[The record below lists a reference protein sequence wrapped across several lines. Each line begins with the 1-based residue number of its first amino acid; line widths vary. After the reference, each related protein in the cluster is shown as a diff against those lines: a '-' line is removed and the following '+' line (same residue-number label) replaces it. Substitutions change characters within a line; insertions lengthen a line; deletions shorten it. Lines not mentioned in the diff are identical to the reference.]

1 MKRVF
6 LILGVTA
13 LAASGASLLANPFV
27 CAAMFIGL
35 GILFTFWPWGK
46 KAKSKTAFL
55 LIICL
60 LFLLRFVFC
69 AATFSLFEDK
79 VYGRSADIEATI
91 TEIDLDADNYTRFTV
106 KIDDSSL
113 HEAIGRKVICFVPIK
128 SALKTGD
135 TISAGVTFEKLP
147 DRYAKSNLSSG
158 VTLSA
163 EVDSYTLT
171 HKNHPNIYS
180 LAATVRDKI
189 SSAIDSSV
197 SGGEAGVIK
206 AFLIGEKTGL
216 ENSLMSAVRSAGVSH
231 MTVVSGLHLG
241 IMCGLIVALCS
252 ATSSRKLTLIISGAF
267 ILILSAMCLFHT
279 SVIRAGICYI
289 VTLVARTAVRT
300 KDLLNALGL
309 AVCIVVFIWP
319 FAFYDVGFMLSV
331 TATLAMIYPASMLTR
346 SVNLKHIGRFSGPLL
361 ESAFGILVATVSAS
375 IYTLPVMVCYF
386 DEISLI
392 SPISNLLLS
401 FAVSFALQSA
411 LVAVIFFFIPVV
423 GAGLSLPFFF
433 VARLCAAYFIFVIQ
447 SLAGNPASTVQIGEH
462 LLIGSLVF
470 AVLYTV
476 AIKLLYKHTLKRKE
490 RFYLAQRQNSQI
502 VSPSRGAASRLYH
515 RR

>member
-1 MKRVF
+1 M
-6 LILGVTA
+6 GVTA
-13 LAASGASLLANPFV
+13 LAASGTALLVNPFV

-35 GILFTFWPWGK
+35 GVLFAFWPWGK
-46 KAKSKTAFL
+46 KNKGKTAFL
-55 LIICL
+55 LIICS
-60 LFLLRFVFC
+60 LFVLRFVFC
-69 AATFSLFEDK
+69 AASFSLLEDK
-79 VYGRSADIEATI
+79 VYGRSADIEATV
-91 TEIDLDADNYTRFTV
+91 TEINAHADDCTRFTV
-106 KIDDSSL
+106 KVDESSID
-113 HEAIGRKVICFVPIK
+113 EVVGRKVSCFVPVK
-128 SALKTGD
+128 TSLKTGD
-135 TISAGVTFEKLP
+135 TISARVTFEKLT

-158 VTLSA
+158 VILSA

-197 SGGEAGVIK
+197 SVGEAGVIK
-206 AFLIGEKTGL
+206 AFLIGDKSDL
-216 ENSLMSAVRSAGVSH
+216 ENSLMSAVKSAGVSH
-231 MTVVSGLHLG
+231 MLVVSGLHLG

-267 ILILSAMCLFHT
+267 VLILSTICLFHT
-279 SVIRAGICYI
+279 SIIRAGICYI
-289 VTLVARTAVRT
+289 VTLIARTAVRT

-309 AVCIVVFIWP
+309 AVCMVVFIWP

-361 ESAFGILVATVSAS
+361 QSAFGILVATVSAS
-375 IYTLPVMVCYF
+375 VYTLPVMVCYF

-401 FAVSFALQSA
+401 FAVSLALQSA

-433 VARLCAAYFIFVIQ
+433 AARLCAAYFIFVIQ
-447 SLAGNPASTVQIGEH
+447 TLAGNPASTVQIGEH
-462 LLIGSLVF
+462 LLMGSLIF

-476 AIKLLYKHTLKRKE
+476 AIRMLYKHTLKRKE